1 MPCLLLHGLA
11 GSPFEMRP
19 LADALEADG
28 HTVSN
33 EPLPGHGGDVSAYL
47 KSGYAQWQA
56 AALTR
61 YRELCRRGPVW
72 LAGYSLGGLLA
83 LDICVAAARGEA
95 PSPAGLLALA
105 VPLYFRKWHP
115 YFCAA
120 PQFRFLRWR
129 ARLRPCVPL
138 LPRSAAARAD
148 APWEGH
154 ETVYYLPHFVELEA
168 AQRRLRP
175 ELGKLSLPL
184 RIVQLRHD
192 VCCHPW
198 NSLYLLRRWG
208 GREAELHLLR
218 TRSPHGGHLPTTHCE
233 SRERVAEL
241 AASFA
246 RQCLGQ
252 VGEAPTRPT
261 DAAQP
266 GMRTCMF

>member
-19 LADALEADG
+19 LAVALEADG
-28 HTVSN
+28 FTVDAA
-33 EPLPGHGGDVSAYL
+33 PLPGHGGDLAAYL
-47 KSGYAQWQA
+47 ASGYEQWRT

-61 YRELCRRGPVW
+61 YRDLCRQGPVW

-83 LDICVAAARGEA
+83 LEICVAAARGEL
-95 PSPAGLLALA
+95 PPPAGLLALA

-115 YFCAA
+115 YFYAA

-138 LPRSAAARAD
+138 LPRSAAARAV
-148 APWEGH
+148 APWQGH

-175 ELGKLSLPL
+175 ELGRLTVPLS
-184 RIVQLRHD
+184 IVQLRHD

-198 NSLYLLRRWG
+198 NSTYLLRHWG
-208 GREAELHLLR
+208 GEEARLCLLR

-233 SRERVAEL
+233 SRERVAAL
-241 AASFA
+241 AVDFA
-246 RQCLGQ
+246 RQCLARAQ
-252 VGEAPTRPT
+252 AAARSA
-261 DAAQP
+261 DAVS
-266 GMRTCMF
+266 RE